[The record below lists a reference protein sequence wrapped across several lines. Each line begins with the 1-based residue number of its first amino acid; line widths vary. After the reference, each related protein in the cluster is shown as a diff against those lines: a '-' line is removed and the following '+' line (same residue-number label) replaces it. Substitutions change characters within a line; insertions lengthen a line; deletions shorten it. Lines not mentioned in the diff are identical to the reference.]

1 LIMCPGVVPGPVCL
15 NKGKIMFVFLA
26 NLTNKLKIPIIL
38 LWLAAA
44 VALLVVAPDLSD
56 VGVTDESQFLPQD
69 TESAMADNIIKQEF
83 GSGEAAGS
91 SGFLLFYNPLG
102 LSETDM
108 QQAAQ
113 MHDWLL
119 SGDAPAVL
127 QGVTSV
133 FESDSLRTTLISA
146 DGTAMIMPLE
156 FSVSPLESSAKQA
169 VAQIR
174 AYSQGNFPG
183 SRIYLSGG
191 IGLLGDMFQSVQDT
205 IGRTTIVTLIL
216 VVILLFIIYRSPVA
230 SLIPL
235 ITIGLSFLVAR
246 GILGYMAAAGMAVS
260 TLAEAYL
267 VVVIFGVG
275 TDYCLFIVSR
285 FREELAKSERQAAQ
299 RLTLSRIGPVI
310 LASAVTVIVAFM
322 ALGISR
328 FGMNTTTGYAM
339 AIGVAFTLVAGL
351 TLTPALIALFGRF
364 IFWPARTFSPS
375 HKEGRF
381 GWQAIGRWVS
391 RHPLLTALPI
401 ILLLLAP
408 YVFLPRLTRSA
419 DIISQ
424 MPQSAESVQ
433 GFNLFKERF
442 PAGEFNPLYLVVQLP
457 AGQTLDAAA
466 LPEIER
472 IASDLSAVAGVSKVD
487 YYAAPVPELQA
498 LASQAGTIKSQLAS
512 GVPPLTTAA
521 TLQTIGQY
529 LSALPLQYPGVLQSQ
544 NFRQSSAALQQI
556 PAILAQLTSAMP
568 ESTMALLT
576 QLQTNISVLAGGLNG
591 LVQEFALETS
601 SPFTDSLLTTYF
613 SHDRTAARLNIIF
626 SMDPYSSQAQQIVAQ
641 LKETAAIALS
651 QNNLREWQ
659 AYLGGDAATHADIL
673 AVNDSDFIRVTILA
687 TVGIFIV
694 IALLL
699 RSLVAPLYMV
709 VTVLLNYGTTLGIS
723 TWLFLD
729 LLHKGS
735 IIYLV
740 PLFVFVILVALG
752 ADYNIFLMSRLREES
767 HHYPPKQAVANAIGS
782 TGGVITACGIIL
794 AGTFA
799 TLTTS
804 ALQVVLQV
812 GAATAI
818 GLVID
823 TFIVRALLVPA
834 IAAMVGRVSW
844 WPSRLAQD
852 DSLPQPEPA
861 AGPGKVER
869 IDHISYLK

>member
-1 LIMCPGVVPGPVCL
+1 
-15 NKGKIMFVFLA
+15 MFYFLA
-26 NLTNKLKIPIIL
+26 NVTNRLKIPIIL

-44 VALLVVAPDLSD
+44 VALLVMAPKLSD
-56 VGVTDESQFLPQD
+56 VGVTDESQFLPKD
-69 TESAMADNIIKQEF
+69 TESAMADSIIKQEF
-83 GSGEAAGS
+83 GNGEAAGS

-113 MHDWLL
+113 LRGWLL

-127 QGVTSV
+127 KGVTSV
-133 FESDSLRTTLISA
+133 FDADSLRAIFISQ

-156 FSVSPLESSAKQA
+156 FSVSALESSAKQA
-169 VAQIR
+169 VVAIR
-174 AYSQGNFPG
+174 TYVHGNFPD
-183 SRIYLSGG
+183 SHIYLSGG
-191 IGLLGDMFQSVQDT
+191 VGLLDDMFQSVQDT
-205 IGRTTIVTLIL
+205 IGRTTMVTLIL

-230 SLIPL
+230 ALIPL

-246 GILGYMAAAGMAVS
+246 GLLGYMAAAGMAIS

-285 FREELAKSERQAAQ
+285 FREELAKSERQTAQ

-339 AIGVAFTLVAGL
+339 AIGVAFTLIAGL
-351 TLTPALIALFGRF
+351 TLTPALIALFGRLV
-364 IFWPARTFSPS
+364 FWPARTFSPG
-375 HKEGRF
+375 HKTGRF

-391 RHPLLTALPI
+391 QHPLLTALPI
-401 ILLLLAP
+401 ILLLVGP
-408 YVFLPRLTRSA
+408 YAFLPRLTRSA

-442 PAGEFNPLYLVVQLP
+442 PAGEFDPLYLVVQLP
-457 AGQTLDAAA
+457 AGQTLDGAS

-472 IASDLSAVAGVSKVD
+472 IVSDLSAVNGINKVD
-487 YYAAPVPELQA
+487 YYAAPVPDLQG
-498 LASQAGTIKSQLAS
+498 LANQAGLIKSQLAMYS
-512 GVPPLTTAA
+512 LPTTTTA

-544 NFRQSSAALQQI
+544 NFQQSTAALQQI
-556 PAILAQLTSAMP
+556 PALMAQMPLATPVS
-568 ESTMALLT
+568 MATLLA
-576 QLQTNISVLAGGLNG
+576 QLQTNIIGLADGLNG
-591 LVQEFALETS
+591 LVQEFELETN

-613 SHDRTAARLNIIF
+613 SHDRTATRLNIIF
-626 SMDPYSSQAQQIVAQ
+626 SIDPYSSQAQQIVAQ
-641 LKETAAIALS
+641 LRKTAGSSLS
-651 QNNLREWQ
+651 QTSVRGWQ
-659 AYLGGDAATHADIL
+659 AYLGGEAAAHADIL
-673 AVNDSDFIRVTILA
+673 AVNDTDFIRVTILA

-709 VTVLLNYGTTLGIS
+709 VTVLLNYGTTLGIIS
-723 TWLFLD
+723 WLFLD
-729 LLHKGS
+729 MLHKGS

-740 PLFVFVILVALG
+740 PLFIFVILVALG

-767 HHYPPKQAVANAIGS
+767 LHYPPRQAVANAIGS

-804 ALQVVLQV
+804 ALQIVLQI

-818 GLVID
+818 GLMID

-834 IAAMVGRVSW
+834 IAAMVGRASW
-844 WPSRLAQD
+844 WPSRLAKGG
-852 DSLPQPEPA
+852 SLPQPGPA
-861 AGPGKVER
+861 ASPAKAAR
-869 IDHISYLK
+869 IDHIAYLK

>member
-1 LIMCPGVVPGPVCL
+1 
-15 NKGKIMFVFLA
+15 MFVFLA
-26 NLTNKLKIPIIL
+26 KMADKLRIPIIL

-44 VALLVVAPDLSD
+44 AVLLVNAPKLSN
-56 VGVTDESQFLPQD
+56 VGVTDETQFLPQD
-69 TESAMADNIIKQEF
+69 TESAMADNILKQEF
-83 GSGEAAGS
+83 GSGDAAGS

-133 FESDSLRTTLISA
+133 FDSDSLRTTLISA

-156 FSVSPLESSAKQA
+156 LSVSPLESSAKQA
-169 VAQIR
+169 VASIR
-174 AYSQGNFPG
+174 AYSHGNFPG
-183 SRIYLSGG
+183 SRIYLTGG
-191 IGLLGDMFQSVQDT
+191 VGLLDDMFQSVQDT

-230 SLIPL
+230 ALIPL
-235 ITIGLSFLVAR
+235 ITIGLSYLVAR
-246 GILGYMAAAGMAVS
+246 GLLGYMAAAGMAVS

-275 TDYCLFIVSR
+275 TDYCLFMVSR

-310 LASAVTVIVAFM
+310 MASALTVIVAFM

-328 FGMNTTTGYAM
+328 FGMNKTTGYAM

-364 IFWPARTFSPS
+364 IFWPARTFSPG
-375 HKEGRF
+375 HQGGRF

-391 RHPLLTALPI
+391 QHPLLTALPI
-401 ILLLLAP
+401 IILLAGP
-408 YVFLPRLTRSA
+408 YAFLPRLTRSA

-457 AGQTLDAAA
+457 AGQTLDEAT
-466 LPEIER
+466 LPEIGR

-487 YYAAPVPELQA
+487 YYAAPIKELQGF
-498 LASQAGTIKSQLAS
+498 ASQADAINSQLAG
-512 GVPPLTTAA
+512 GVPPPTAA
-521 TLQTIGQY
+521 TTLQAIGQY

-544 NFRQSSAALQQI
+544 NFRQSAAALQQI
-556 PAILAQLTSAMP
+556 PGILAQLTPATPASMA
-568 ESTMALLT
+568 ALLT
-576 QLQTNISVLAGGLNG
+576 QLQTNMSGLAGGLNG
-591 LVQEFALETS
+591 LTREFALETS
-601 SPFTDSLLTTYF
+601 TPFTDSLLSTYF
-613 SHDRTAARLNIIF
+613 SHDRTVARLNIIF
-626 SMDPYSSQAQQIVAQ
+626 SVDPYSSQAQQLVVK
-641 LKETAAIALS
+641 LRETAGSTLLKTNV
-651 QNNLREWQ
+651 QGWQ

-687 TVGIFIV
+687 TIGIFIV

-723 TWLFLD
+723 TWLFID
-729 LLHKGS
+729 LLRRGS

-740 PLFVFVILVALG
+740 PLFIFVILVALG

-767 HHYPPKQAVANAIGS
+767 HHHPPRLAVANAIGT

-804 ALQVVLQV
+804 ALQVVLQI

-818 GLVID
+818 GLLVD

-834 IAAMVGRVSW
+834 IAVMVGRASW
-844 WPSRLAQD
+844 WPSRLAQG
-852 DSLPQPEPA
+852 DSLTQPEPV
-861 AGPGKVER
+861 AGPVKSEK